1 MGGTSDKTPN
11 TQSKERKQLSR
22 VEDAAE
28 GADDATRVLAPEFT
42 EAANEPPGLD
52 LHTLPEEETRE
63 AMHAWVKEHAH
74 GIIKLLGAKGRT
86 LEDLIKEVKL
96 YKLGADALKPECVG
110 LLAPPEIGQAAH
122 NAWVKEH
129 LDHIEGRE
137 KILPLTGDGRTNEAV
152 AADIA
157 LVTKGARR
165 QLELHEKLPALPE
178 EETREAMHAW
188 VKEHAHGIIKLLGAK
203 GRTLEDLIKE
213 VKLYKLGADA
223 LKPECVGLLAP
234 PEIGQAAHNAWVKE
248 HLDHI
253 EGREKILPLTGDGR
267 TNEAVAADIALVIAG
282 AKYRLANKM

>member
-42 EAANEPPGLD
+42 EAANEPPGHD
-52 LHTLPEEETRE
+52 LHTLPEETRE

-74 GIIKLLGAKGRT
+74 GIIKLLGAKDRT
-86 LEDLIKEVKL
+86 LKDLKKDV
-96 YKLGADALKPECVG
+96 
-110 LLAPPEIGQAAH
+110 Q
-122 NAWVKEH
+122 
-129 LDHIEGRE
+129 
-137 KILPLTGDGRTNEAV
+137 
-152 AADIA
+152 
-157 LVTKGARR
+157 
-165 QLELHEKLPALPE
+165 
-178 EETREAMHAW
+178 
-188 VKEHAHGIIKLLGAK
+188 
-203 GRTLEDLIKE
+203 
-213 VKLYKLGADA
+213 LYKLGADA